1 MSRRRKGNRRFVV
14 FTVLAAL
21 AALAVY
27 VFMPGGYSETHP
39 YLFHNCARL
48 ASLCPSHYAV
58 WAPPGGVDPGS
69 RYLYGACACAA
80 SVHAVVG
87 T

>member
-1 MSRRRKGNRRFVV
+1 MSRRKSRKARRIVA
-14 FTVLAAL
+14 LALAGI

-27 VFMPGGYSETHP
+27 VFMPGGYSESHP

-58 WAPPGGVDPGS
+58 WAPPGGTDPSS
-69 RYLYGACACAA
+69 RYIYGACACAA
-80 SVHAVVG
+80 SITVHG
-87 T
+87 G